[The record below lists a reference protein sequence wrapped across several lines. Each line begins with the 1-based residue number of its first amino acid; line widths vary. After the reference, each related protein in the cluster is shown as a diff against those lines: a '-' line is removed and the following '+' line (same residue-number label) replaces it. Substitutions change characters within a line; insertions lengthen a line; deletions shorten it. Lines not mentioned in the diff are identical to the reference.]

1 MKYKRPPKR
10 LQDLNLMD
18 RFLFSEVIE
27 NAEAY
32 KIILEI
38 VLDKEINFKE
48 EPIAENEKR
57 KELLGKIARLDV
69 CAIGDD
75 DRIYNAEVQ
84 KENQNNLHKRMRY
97 YGALMTSKLLPEGT
111 VNYNELNDLCMIVI
125 AGFDIGGEGR
135 YRYTVRRMYEG
146 YPDKEVYDGEVTI
159 YLNTKGID
167 ADGVSDELVVMLTYF
182 EETTDEV
189 ASTSGYERI
198 ARLHEIVTSIKASD
212 EIGVKYMNAY
222 EERIYDMQEAKEEG
236 KSEGLELGRSEGLE
250 QGRSEGLAEGEK
262 IGEASG
268 RAAEKLEM
276 AKALKDKGVD
286 IGIIAE
292 TSGLS
297 KEDIEK
303 L

>member
-1 MKYKRPPKR
+1 
-10 LQDLNLMD
+10 MD
-18 RFLFSEVIE
+18 RFLFSELIE

-38 VLDKEINFKE
+38 VLDREINFKE

-189 ASTSGYERI
+189 AASSGYERI
-198 ARLHEIVTSIKASD
+198 AWLHEIVTSIKASD
-212 EIGVKYMNAY
+212 EI
-222 EERIYDMQEAKEEG
+222 
-236 KSEGLELGRSEGLE
+236 
-250 QGRSEGLAEGEK
+250 
-262 IGEASG
+262 
-268 RAAEKLEM
+268 
-276 AKALKDKGVD
+276 
-286 IGIIAE
+286 
-292 TSGLS
+292 
-297 KEDIEK
+297 
-303 L
+303 

>member
-1 MKYKRPPKR
+1 MRHTNPPKK

-27 NAEAY
+27 SAEAY

-38 VLDKEINFKE
+38 ILEKEINFKG

-75 DRIYNAEVQ
+75 NRVYNAEVQ
-84 KENQNNLHKRMRY
+84 KENENNMHKRMRY

-111 VNYNELNDLCMIVI
+111 IDYNRLSDLCMIVI
-125 AGFDIGGEGR
+125 AGFDMGGEGR

-146 YPDKEVYDGEVTI
+146 YPDKEVYDGEVII
-159 YLNTKGID
+159 YLNTKGKD
-167 ADGVSDELVVMLTYF
+167 PEGVSSELIAMLEYF

-189 ASTSGYERI
+189 ALSSGYERI
-198 ARLHEIVTSIKASD
+198 IRLNEIVASIKASD

-222 EERIYDMQEAKEEG
+222 EERMHDIQEA
-236 KSEGLELGRSEGLE
+236 RE
-250 QGRSEGLAEGEK
+250 QGEERGRTEGLAEGEK
-262 IGEASG
+262 IGEARGEASG
-268 RAAEKLEM
+268 RAAEKIEM
-276 AKALKDKGVD
+276 AKMMKDENVD
-286 IGIIAE
+286 IEIIAKV
-292 TSGLS
+292 SGLP
-297 KEDIEK
+297 KEKIEM

>member
-1 MKYKRPPKR
+1 MKHTNPPKK

-18 RFLFSEVIE
+18 RFLFSELIE
-27 NAEAY
+27 SSEAY

-38 VLDKEINFKE
+38 ILEREINFKG

-75 DRIYNAEVQ
+75 NRVYNAEVQ
-84 KENQNNLHKRMRY
+84 KENENNMHKRMRY

-111 VNYNELNDLCMIVI
+111 IDYNRLSDLCMIVI
-125 AGFDIGGEGR
+125 AGFDMGGEGK

-146 YPDKEVYDGEVTI
+146 YPDKEVYDGEVI
-159 YLNTKGID
+159 LYLNTKGKD
-167 ADGVSDELVVMLTYF
+167 TAGVSNELIAMLEYF
-182 EETTDEV
+182 EETTDDV
-189 ASTSGYERI
+189 ALSSGYERI
-198 ARLHEIVTSIKASD
+198 IRLNEIVSSIKASD

-222 EERIYDMQEAKEEG
+222 EERMHDIQEAREQGEEI
-236 KSEGLELGRSEGLE
+236 GRSEG
-250 QGRSEGLAEGEK
+250 
-262 IGEASG
+262 EASK
-268 RAAEKLEM
+268 ALEM
-276 AKALKDKGVD
+276 AKALKAKGVGID
-286 IGIIAE
+286 IIAE

-297 KEDIEK
+297 AEEIEK